1 LKPPPCA
8 SIFEAMSQDESLT
21 GRMLIA
27 MPGIEE
33 PFERAVIYV
42 CAHTDEMA
50 MGLTVNQPVRG
61 LTIAD
66 LLSRLEVGDAIRAPP
81 GLVLVGGPVERERG
95 FVLHTDDF
103 DSEGSTLALGG
114 GVSLTT
120 TRDVLAAMAN
130 DSLRPRRSLLALG
143 YAGWGAGQIEQELR
157 ENVWLVAEP
166 DEAILFGNDHEH
178 KWERALAKLGVDA
191 GRLSGSAG
199 RA

>member
-1 LKPPPCA
+1 MIFKPMSHDA
-8 SIFEAMSQDESLT
+8 SLA

-33 PFERAVIYV
+33 PFERAVIYL

-50 MGLTVNQPVRG
+50 MGLTVNQPVEG
-61 LTIAD
+61 LTLSD
-66 LLSRLEVGDAIRAPP
+66 LLSRLDVEDAIRAPP
-81 GLVLVGGPVERERG
+81 GLVLVGGPVARERG

-103 DSEGSTLALGG
+103 DSEGSTLAVGDGLA
-114 GVSLTT
+114 LTT

-130 DSLRPRRSLLALG
+130 ESLRPRRSLLALG

-166 DEAILFGNDHEH
+166 EEAILFGDDHEH
-178 KWERALAKLGVDA
+178 KWERALAQLGVSA